1 MDQPTSKTESAVDLD
16 EFLGVQPASPRRR
29 YIRLGLIALG
39 VIAVLWILSRFF
51 FGGST
56 EAAFVTR
63 PVQRG
68 NLEVSVSATGNIQPT
83 NEVEV
88 GSELSGL
95 ITRVNVDNNDRV
107 TQGQVLAMLD
117 TSRLQDSINQR
128 RAALQAAQASVMQAR
143 ATADQSRA
151 NLNRFQEVYRLSGG
165 KVPSGTEMDTARA
178 DYARAV
184 AGVRTAEASV
194 AQARAQLSSD
204 QTQFS
209 KASIRSPVN
218 GVVLS
223 RQVEPGQT
231 VAASFNAPVL
241 FLIAEDLSK
250 MQLEAKVDE
259 ADVGT
264 VKQGQRATFT
274 VDAFPGRRFPAQVQ
288 RVDVGANASGSSGSS
303 SSSSAAAS
311 SAGANAVI
319 AYTAVLSVDNPELT
333 LRPGMTATADI
344 VTSDKQNVVLVPNAA
359 LRFSPDRQ
367 ARRQQGGVTSVLM
380 PPRRRGGSRG
390 GGASREVQ
398 IGRGSKQT
406 VYVQGEDGEPR
417 PIQVTVGESDGS
429 RTEVIGKGLKPGMEV
444 IVARRSANQDGQ

>member
-264 VKQGQRATFT
+264 VKEGQRATFT

-303 SSSSAAAS
+303 SSSSSTAS

-319 AYTAVLSVDNPELT
+319 AYTAVLTVNNSELI

-406 VYVQGEDGEPR
+406 VYVQGEDGEPG

>member
-178 DYARAV
+178 
-184 AGVRTAEASV
+184 
-194 AQARAQLSSD
+194 
-204 QTQFS
+204 
-209 KASIRSPVN
+209 
-218 GVVLS
+218 
-223 RQVEPGQT
+223 
-231 VAASFNAPVL
+231 
-241 FLIAEDLSK
+241 
-250 MQLEAKVDE
+250 
-259 ADVGT
+259 
-264 VKQGQRATFT
+264 
-274 VDAFPGRRFPAQVQ
+274 
-288 RVDVGANASGSSGSS
+288 
-303 SSSSAAAS
+303 
-311 SAGANAVI
+311 
-319 AYTAVLSVDNPELT
+319 
-333 LRPGMTATADI
+333 
-344 VTSDKQNVVLVPNAA
+344 
-359 LRFSPDRQ
+359 
-367 ARRQQGGVTSVLM
+367 
-380 PPRRRGGSRG
+380 
-390 GGASREVQ
+390 
-398 IGRGSKQT
+398 
-406 VYVQGEDGEPR
+406 
-417 PIQVTVGESDGS
+417 
-429 RTEVIGKGLKPGMEV
+429 
-444 IVARRSANQDGQ
+444 